1 MRGLGKKNCR
11 VATEM
16 SAVRDR
22 ASGSHGEGHVF
33 GEVEGCALRLEQHGV
48 QGARG
53 SYRRLIVTCPLHGT
67 KEKPCCK
74 KRNTGVR
81 QTRRL
86 GENEPKAYLGSWL
99 SIADKFTSRKK
110 HMQKIMT
117 DKQVRKYAT
126 RVGLY

>member
-1 MRGLGKKNCR
+1 M
-11 VATEM
+11 
-16 SAVRDR
+16 
-22 ASGSHGEGHVF
+22 F
-33 GEVEGCALRLEQHGV
+33 GEVEGCALRLETHGV

-67 KEKPCCK
+67 KKNLVAK

-99 SIADKFTSRKK
+99 AIADKFTSRNTYM
-110 HMQKIMT
+110 HNIMT
-117 DKQVRKYAT
+117 DKEVRTYAT
-126 RVGLY
+126 RVGLC